1 MLKEA
6 LAMRREKVLGSGKQP
21 DGLAP
26 SKEESPEH
34 GDKVM
39 KAEGAE
45 LSNLDKLA
53 ALVKDNPEASALVA
67 DMLGAQKAEMAEET
81 GVHAEKED
89 EDEDEGEENP
99 IVSQLS
105 DYEKEDLMSRE
116 KPRSL
121 GERAKMMAL
130 KK

>member
-6 LAMRREKVLGSGKQP
+6 LAMRKGKSLDAPKQP

-26 SKEESPEH
+26 NKETPEH

-39 KAEGAE
+39 MAEGAE

-67 DMLGAQKAEMAEET
+67 EMLGAQKAEMSEEKSI
-81 GVHAEKED
+81 HEED
-89 EDEDEGEENP
+89 EDEDDVNP
-99 IVSQLS
+99 VVSQMS
-105 DYEKEDLMSRE
+105 DYEKEEIMGRE